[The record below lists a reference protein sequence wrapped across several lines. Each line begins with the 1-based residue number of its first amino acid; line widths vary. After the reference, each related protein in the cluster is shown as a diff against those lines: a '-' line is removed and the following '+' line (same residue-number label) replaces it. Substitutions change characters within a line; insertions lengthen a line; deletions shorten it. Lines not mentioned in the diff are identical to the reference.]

1 MEVTSRLKPK
11 TYLDLST
18 MHLTQA
24 TAACLAH
31 TGQAGDCSTGE
42 CSDARI
48 AALGWPAMTV
58 SAYDA
63 GSFVSVPGGETAW
76 DAMPEDLQGVLRFA
90 QQMDVLMVRFDPDG
104 ETAVELPVYE
114 W

>member
-1 MEVTSRLKPK
+1 MDAYARLKTK

-18 MHLTQA
+18 MHLSQE
-24 TAACLAH
+24 TANRLAH

-48 AALGWPAMTV
+48 AAMGWPAMTV
-58 SAYDA
+58 SAYDV
-63 GSFVSVPGGETAW
+63 GSFVSVPGGETSW
-76 DAMPEDLQGVLRFA
+76 DEMPDDLQAVLRFA
-90 QQMDVLMVRFDPDG
+90 QAMDVLLVRFDPDG
-104 ETAVELPVYE
+104 DVAAELPLYA